1 MPYIKFVCRENESSL
16 IEQKEKNDELRNDES
31 TGSRSMHSGQAQAN
45 FGKRNGNKKKR
56 KKPKKKNG
64 KNSKSGKQKDHK
76 NQGNIRKRG
85 VSDSKRRLN
94 PEMPKVV
101 KIRSEMGQ
109 NSVLESLKMEQQF
122 VGLEFRE
129 RVQGD
134 RFMKILRV
142 IDRIDLEKF
151 LKGDEA
157 QRRECMLYE
166 TEDYVEFA
174 SQKKAFT
181 ILKQSTRKL
190 ESIFHSSEGR

>member
-1 MPYIKFVCRENESSL
+1 MPYIKFICRENESSL
-16 IEQKEKNDELRNDES
+16 IEQKEKNDVLRKEES
-31 TGSRSMHSGQAQAN
+31 TGSQSLHSGKDQAN

-56 KKPKKKNG
+56 TKTKKNG
-64 KNSKSGKQKDHK
+64 KNSKNAKRKAHK
-76 NQGNIRKRG
+76 NNGNVRKRG
-85 VSDSKRRLN
+85 VSDPNRRLN

-101 KIRSEMGQ
+101 KIRSGMGQ

-129 RVQGD
+129 RVEGD
-134 RFMKILRV
+134 RFKKILRV
-142 IDRIDLEKF
+142 IDRIHLERF

-157 QRRECMLYE
+157 QRRACMLYE

-181 ILKQSTRKL
+181 VLKQSTRKL
-190 ESIFHSSEGR
+190 ESIFHSSEER